1 MKQMNEMFEGLRAG
15 ALTGADGILSQIAES
30 EQRSGA
36 ENARITAAALE
47 KAGLTQT
54 KHRPVQ
60 HKKRLRMFAAVAAA
74 AVMLAGAAVGIS
86 AYVGHNQDMTQS
98 RFGAGCETAF
108 EALTMQDPVSA
119 DNGRARVTLEGCAND
134 GIRQMLLVSYEA
146 EPGTEPLDLFELQ
159 QPEFR
164 YADGTPFRNWTG
176 SAYEIQTQGDST
188 KLNKFY
194 YEYDLND
201 AEMLEGQTLTMT
213 FPKWEYGDTVHD
225 DLTGIEIPVQI
236 RKNTD
241 AAAYAAE
248 NGDTL
253 LLSGF
258 ELIRGGTEEDNPLW
272 RQEIALI
279 MTDGTRR
286 RAFSDSEYGTEDG
299 PHYAA
304 LYAEKHAGDWDGLKL
319 NGDYSDNPRYQNYDY
334 MGWFDTETIAAVELD
349 GVVYS
354 RVK

>member
-1 MKQMNEMFEGLRAG
+1 MKQMTERFENMSAG
-15 ALTGADGILSQIAES
+15 ALTGADSMLSRIAET
-30 EQRSGA
+30 EQLSGA

-47 KAGLTQT
+47 KAGLMQT
-54 KHRPVQ
+54 TRRPVQ
-60 HKKRLRMFAAVAAA
+60 HKKRLRMFAAIAAA
-74 AVMLAGAAVGIS
+74 AVMLTAAAVGIS

-119 DNGRARVTLEGCAND
+119 GNGRARVTLEGCAND

-146 EPGTEPLDLFELQ
+146 EPGTEPLDILELQ

-164 YADGTPFRNWTG
+164 YADGTLFRDWEG
-176 SAYEIQTQGDST
+176 CAYQIETQGDST
-188 KLNKFY
+188 KLDKFY
-194 YEYDLND
+194 YTYYLEY
-201 AEMLEGQTLTMT
+201 AETEEGQTLTMT

-253 LLSGF
+253 RLSGF
-258 ELIRGGTEEDNPLW
+258 ELVCGGTEEDKPLCS
-272 RQEIALI
+272 REIALI
-279 MTDGTRR
+279 LTDGTRR
-286 RAFSDSEYGTEDG
+286 RAIWDYVYGKEDG
-299 PHYAA
+299 TNYAV

-319 NGDYSDNPRYQNYDY
+319 RGDYSDNPRYQNYNY

-349 GVVYS
+349 GVIYS

>member
-1 MKQMNEMFEGLRAG
+1 M
-15 ALTGADGILSQIAES
+15 
-30 EQRSGA
+30 
-36 ENARITAAALE
+36 
-47 KAGLTQT
+47 
-54 KHRPVQ
+54 V
-60 HKKRLRMFAAVAAA
+60 
-74 AVMLAGAAVGIS
+74 
-86 AYVGHNQDMTQS
+86 
-98 RFGAGCETAF
+98 
-108 EALTMQDPVSA
+108 
-119 DNGRARVTLEGCAND
+119 
-134 GIRQMLLVSYEA
+134 
-146 EPGTEPLDLFELQ
+146 
-159 QPEFR
+159 
-164 YADGTPFRNWTG
+164 
-176 SAYEIQTQGDST
+176 
-188 KLNKFY
+188 
-194 YEYDLND
+194 ND

-319 NGDYSDNPRYQNYDY
+319 TGDYSDNPRYQNYDY